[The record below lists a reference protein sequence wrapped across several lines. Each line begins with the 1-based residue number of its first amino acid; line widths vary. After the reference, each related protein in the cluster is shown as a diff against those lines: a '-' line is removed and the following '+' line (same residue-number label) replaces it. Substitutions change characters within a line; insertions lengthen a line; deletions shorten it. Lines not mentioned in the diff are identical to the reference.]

1 MTPDR
6 PLSPTQ
12 PTSRDGW
19 PLPPPLHTAWMARR
33 ARRWLQLARA
43 GQVHR
48 MHADLSALQGGFR
61 VPKPRRLLVQYGEAL
76 RREWRSRIAAGPA
89 GPALARADH
98 ANYLGDRAVVRGL
111 VDGYIALL
119 IARAG
124 GAVPHD
130 ACEAEMRRLSRVF
143 AGQDRGYA
151 PIGGWNTLDG
161 LGASAVARGPL
172 PPVDGA
178 DLATVLAEMFALT
191 GLAVL
196 RTLRAAERSQL
207 GADAA
212 VTHLSAIAR
221 RASAILLGTADAE
234 PAEATLSALVAD
246 LPELS

>member
-1 MTPDR
+1 MMPAR
-6 PLSPTQ
+6 SLPPAQ
-12 PTSRDGW
+12 RTSRDGW

-48 MHADLSALQGGFR
+48 LYADLRALQGGFQ
-61 VPKPRRLLVQYGEAL
+61 VPKPRRPLVQYGEAL
-76 RREWRSRIAAGPA
+76 RQEWRTRTAAGPA

-98 ANYLGDRAVVRGL
+98 PNYLGDRAVVRGL

-130 ACEAEMRRLSRVF
+130 ACEAEMRRLSRIF

-151 PIGGWNTLDG
+151 AIGGWNTLDG
-161 LGASAVARGPL
+161 LGASAVERGPL
-172 PPVDGA
+172 PADGA
-178 DLATVLAEMFALT
+178 DLPTVLAEMFALT

-234 PAEATLSALVAD
+234 PPEATLSALVAD
-246 LPELS
+246 LPELGS

>member
-1 MTPDR
+1 MMSARFLPQ
-6 PLSPTQ
+6 TQ
-12 PTSRDGW
+12 RKSRDGW
-19 PLPPPLHTAWMARR
+19 PLPPSLPAAWMARR
-33 ARRWLQLARA
+33 ARRWLQLAQA

-48 MHADLSALQGGFR
+48 LHADLSALQGGFR
-61 VPKPRRLLVQYGEAL
+61 VPKPRRPLVRYGEAL
-76 RREWRSRIAAGPA
+76 RQEWRTRTAAGPA

-98 ANYLGDRAVVRGL
+98 PNYLGDRAVVRGL

-130 ACEAEMRRLSRVF
+130 ACEAEVRRLSRIF

-151 PIGGWNTLDG
+151 IIGGWNTLGG

-172 PPVDGA
+172 PPADDA
-178 DLATVLAEMFALT
+178 DLPTVLAEMFALT

-221 RASAILLGTADAE
+221 RAGAILLGTADAE
-234 PAEATLSALVAD
+234 PPDATLSALVAD
-246 LPELS
+246 LPELG